1 MIDWECHT
9 SMLIESGRS
18 PVTSNKLTNVSS
30 PTVQKTLLEGWQLIA
45 LICQEWAKNSAMR
58 SPSNVA
64 RRKSPFA
71 KLEMRMLIP
80 LFKQLSEVTGT
91 SASGLKVDTAVI
103 VDLSSI

>member
-1 MIDWECHT
+1 
-9 SMLIESGRS
+9 
-18 PVTSNKLTNVSS
+18 
-30 PTVQKTLLEGWQLIA
+30 
-45 LICQEWAKNSAMR
+45 MR